1 MGIDCTKILEGVPN
15 LNITLGNDLIQATAL
30 LGTIAGPLFNRYL
43 SIKNLFLIGEMC
55 MFIELA
61 LVSVF
66 QAIDLPYCLLAC
78 IMLFMFTYQS
88 TLGSYY
94 FVYITQVGNP
104 SVNTIGVFFIWFWV
118 LIISLITPPMITSLG
133 VTVTFAVFSG
143 CAFAGGVYFWFF
155 MKTT

>member
-1 MGIDCTKILEGVPN
+1 
-15 LNITLGNDLIQATAL
+15 
-30 LGTIAGPLFNRYL
+30 
-43 SIKNLFLIGEMC
+43 MC

-66 QAIDLPYCLLAC
+66 QAMNLPYCLLAC

-104 SVNTIGVFFIWFWV
+104 SISTIGVFFIWFWV

-133 VTVTFAVFSG
+133 VAVTFAIFSG
-143 CAFAGGVYFWFF
+143 CAFAGAVYFWLF